1 MPDKNSADSGLRPG
15 LCSVCHHP
23 SQVEINRALIS
34 GMSLRPLAAL
44 YGLSPSA
51 LSRHCK
57 HLRRHLDDQDQQ
69 DQQAKLA
76 ADLDELELLKVRLD
90 RLFRK
95 SEDANSLHISLG
107 CLQESIKLLALRTKI
122 RHTLEGRY

>member
-15 LCSVCHHP
+15 LYSVCHHP
-23 SQVEINRALIS
+23 SQVEINRALMS

-57 HLRRHLDDQDQQ
+57 HLRRHLEDWNHQDQQ
-69 DQQAKLA
+69 TKLA
-76 ADLDELELLKVRLD
+76 ADLEELELLKVRLD
-90 RLFRK
+90 RLFRM
-95 SEDANSLHISLG
+95 SEDANSLHSFLG
-107 CLQESIKLLALRTKI
+107 GPKVR
-122 RHTLEGRY
+122 RV